1 MQISLAASIK
11 HATSCLGAA
20 DNHAA
25 GPIPQSRS
33 NQKLLIMLYNTQDNA
48 LVTNRVYSALIST
61 DIYNMILD
69 TIPAIDLLLI
79 TIYHISIL

>member
-1 MQISLAASIK
+1 M
-11 HATSCLGAA
+11 H
-20 DNHAA
+20 
-25 GPIPQSRS
+25 
-33 NQKLLIMLYNTQDNA
+33 A

-61 DIYNMILD
+61 DIYDTILD